1 MQALPAGL
9 VTSLARGLLQELVQC
24 TPPVVVNAEQLQLVP
39 AGLMSLHVDLY
50 VLQEQL
56 QVFIVWWL
64 SWPLALG
71 FLLEL

>member
-1 MQALPAGL
+1 M
-9 VTSLARGLLQELVQC
+9 QC